1 MAASVTNMDWAPAA
15 ELGQSQGERALTL
28 AAMAGAV
35 GGAVGGAAWAADAG
49 LLAVVC
55 GTLGTMFGSGVAAAA
70 GFLAAR
76 LWSRRGGPGR
86 ECAGLRNETVAAR

>member
-1 MAASVTNMDWAPAA
+1 MGSVTNMDWAPAA
-15 ELGQSQGERALTL
+15 ELGQSLGERALTL

-55 GTLGTMFGSGVAAAA
+55 GTLGTMFGSGLAA
-70 GFLAAR
+70 GAGVLVVR
-76 LWSRRGGPGR
+76 LWSRP
-86 ECAGLRNETVAAR
+86 AGADVRDAAEPAAAR